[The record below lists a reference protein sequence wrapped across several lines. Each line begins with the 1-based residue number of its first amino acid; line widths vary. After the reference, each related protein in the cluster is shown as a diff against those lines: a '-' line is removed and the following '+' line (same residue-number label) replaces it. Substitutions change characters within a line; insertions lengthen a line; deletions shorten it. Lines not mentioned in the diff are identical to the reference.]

1 MKANSAAR
9 LFVLAAIVAGLTSLA
24 PHVAS
29 AKERKPSEPNR
40 VPLGLKLLTEHQRLL
55 IFQDRL
61 RGLCEVAT
69 AERVAAGQWRAN
81 CTDSSAFII
90 KVYRDGF
97 MTVTR
102 SSAAVAES
110 DQATAAST
118 KPAKAKKGM
127 AATTKRAKGKKVA
140 AKPAKGK
147 KVAKAAKRKK
157 VAKAAKRKKAPVAS
171 YPGSEFMKPPPK
183 VSPIF
188 PYTEPPK
195 KK

>member
-1 MKANSAAR
+1 
-9 LFVLAAIVAGLTSLA
+9 
-24 PHVAS
+24 VAS

-40 VPLGLKLLTEHQRLL
+40 VPLGLKLVTEHQRLL

-81 CTDSSAFII
+81 CTDNSAFII

-102 SSAAVAES
+102 SSAAVAKG

-140 AKPAKGK
+140 AKPVKGK
-147 KVAKAAKRKK
+147 KVAKAGKK
-157 VAKAAKRKKAPVAS
+157 VAVAAAKPAPAAPS
-171 YPGSEFMKPPPK
+171 YPDSEFMKPPPK